1 MLFSPLAGRRLQ
13 SAYVH
18 LWHREFSEGWAE
30 MRDVVQLCLDALR
43 NATSAAPPPDQGQ
56 QHGGGGQGGAAAEG
70 SQGGPGAGRP
80 GPRPASPAAVADL
93 GSLQRLVLAA
103 AEPLTAA
110 GRALASVLALSV
122 GSTTAAAVMGGLGVL
137 RLGLGLAK
145 FGMQL
150 MLFLALLFY
159 LLAAQ
164 REPLVH
170 AVGVLPLSEA
180 AKQRSAAAFN
190 RALGGA
196 AG

>member
-1 MLFSPLAGRRLQ
+1 
-13 SAYVH
+13 
-18 LWHREFSEGWAE
+18 
-30 MRDVVQLCLDALR
+30 MRGAAQLCVDALR
-43 NATSAAPPPDQGQ
+43 NATSAPHHQHHSPAP
-56 QHGGGGQGGAAAEG
+56 AAAAAAAP
-70 SQGGPGAGRP
+70 QQQAAGPA
-80 GPRPASPAAVADL
+80 ASPTSVADL
-93 GSLQRLVLAA
+93 GSLHRLLLAVADPLVAA
-103 AEPLTAA
+103 A
-110 GRALASVLALSV
+110 RALVGVFALSV

-150 MLFLALLFY
+150 TLFLALLFY

-190 RALGGA
+190 RALGGERARSGRCACAGRGGGWA
-196 AG
+196 ARCRG